1 MPDFNRFVPSRGADQ
16 PVPGSSYA
24 GLVAF
29 ILLTNDDGVHSPALV
44 PFAAALR
51 DLGRVEVVV
60 PDRERSWIG
69 KAITRHD
76 PVEVT
81 RMMRE
86 GVVLHAATGYPADC
100 TQIGAHTLFG
110 ETPDLVVSGINIGYN
125 HGLAFMMSSGTVGA
139 ASEAWISGLPS
150 VAVSAGTVDEP
161 WNVWSQWVW
170 EDEARS
176 MWERLASVAV
186 SLVAPLLEHDYPTDA
201 DVVSINMP
209 ARADASTPRRVTS
222 LAPIGYDRL
231 FAPMGGGR
239 FRHEFGG
246 GFREMGGLAG
256 SDVEAASE
264 QMISITPLKMPTS
277 GSVSGELRTAWGA

>member
-1 MPDFNRFVPSRGADQ
+1 M
-16 PVPGSSYA
+16 
-24 GLVAF
+24 AF

-44 PFAAALR
+44 PFAKALR
-51 DLGRVEVVV
+51 DLGSVEVVV

-76 PVEVT
+76 PVEV
-81 RMMRE
+81 RRVDRE
-86 GVVLHAATGYPADC
+86 GIAMHAATGYPADC
-100 TQIGAHTLFG
+100 TQIGAHSLFG

-150 VAVSAGTVDEP
+150 VAVSAGSVDEP
-161 WNVWSQWVW
+161 WGVWSQWVW
-170 EDEARS
+170 EDEARE
-176 MWERLASVAV
+176 MWERLAAVAV
-186 SLVAPLLEHDYPTDA
+186 PMIGALLEHDYPDDA

-209 ARADASTPRRVTS
+209 AGSDDSTARRVTS
-222 LAPIGYDRL
+222 LARIGYDRL

-246 GFREMGGLAG
+246 GFREMAGLDG
-256 SDVEAASE
+256 SDVEAAGE
-264 QMISITPLKMPTS
+264 HIISITPLKMPSS
-277 GSVSGELRTAWGA
+277 GSIPDELRNAWEA